1 MPFHG
6 LIPQFKRFHA
16 VKRQHHRCSEWGVLG
31 CREASR
37 EDALSSRWLP
47 LARVVRSSKPPRDVD
62 RSSRRLLERKRC
74 TACEELRGSL
84 AVFSTY

>member
-1 MPFHG
+1 MPVHG

-31 CREASR
+31 CREADRMGTPGSIGR
-37 EDALSSRWLP
+37 P
-47 LARVVRSSKPPRDVD
+47 LACVVRSSKSPRDVD
-62 RSSRRLLERKRC
+62 HSSRMLLELQRC